1 MALYEFTKYDTD
13 LANFAAVITAIKD
26 TNSYII
32 AKTILRIVS
41 CMDSDHTD
49 YTEVITIPVTDICQM
64 SVKRV
69 FRRISPQPFVR
80 SASIFFKND
89 RFDLSFGESFTL
101 DYNATNQNDYET
113 YSIIIN
119 NNCKFIRACSLIANI
134 KDTLASVR
142 KADPNA
148 NLVTTKNLNTE
159 VDNII
164 EYLINT
170 GVITETDKTTDTE
183 ETYLE
188 ENTMTEEL
196 ESTVPNANTV
206 DDESIETDSNVEE
219 TVATDSSN
227 EEKTETTDINESDV
241 LSSTETVDQATKPDM
256 DDSDSK
262 SSDLE
267 LEEATVSAYE
277 AFIKSTS
284 DSVANTLLQHK
295 DDTDA
300 IVMMAFIDT
309 CMRLN
314 ETERANY
321 RTTTQWIKLIADNY
335 HATVLYNANYTIAIR
350 LLNSVIVDNNIFIEM
365 IRKAVILVR
374 NIYKIDV
381 VDVFGSF
388 SDNTENDCYCLE
400 IALAP
405 KFIKF
410 MSDYSCPDR
419 FPYMHNTIYPFG
431 VFINT
436 ERNLNNARTNTIQ
449 TIQILKYLDAF
460 NIRYKPLAMAVIKAF
475 MSNNTFNAPI
485 DYVYLKNS
493 VDPNPITVS
502 NSVLLLFDIVYKQ
515 CGYVTTTLKHNRPTD
530 IDITVNYMLDKC
542 YQHEFIRDCI
552 NPNDTAGSDFPS
564 CISNSMADMFK
575 PTMEDDVVKYENEVL
590 SFITTCVKNSTELQQ
605 ITDMPINCNDHIMSV
620 SITAALNYIQTVI
633 CSYITTNKLDDNT
646 ASKLVDIA
654 LHILYVSTLA
664 FTGSFEFENNDL
676 FDDMTLSAKTLFRS
690 IINIALCH
698 KALVRFYDIY
708 DESKLYD
715 NSEAAQNIDLIYD
728 ASSNE
733 FKSAKTIGLT
743 NIFTVFSIDILNR
756 MFAEIQD
763 YMNDPDVLSAY
774 INSISAYLN
783 WVEKDYKA
791 NTNMSDRLR
800 LNLYM
805 LGKLWDDVRVFSAC
819 NNISS
824 KYDPITKSMM
834 ASLTNDASKFVPK
847 DTNKK

>member
-13 LANFAAVITAIKD
+13 LANFAAVITAIKE

-41 CMDSDHTD
+41 CIDSDHTD

-101 DYNATNQNDYET
+101 DYNATNQNDYES

-119 NNCKFIRACSLIANI
+119 NNCKFIKACSLIANI

-148 NLVTTKNLNTE
+148 NLITTKNLNTE

-164 EYLINT
+164 KYLINT

-183 ETYLE
+183 ETYLDE
-188 ENTMTEEL
+188 TTMTEEL
-196 ESTVPNANTV
+196 EPTVPNANAV
-206 DDESIETDSNVEE
+206 DDESTETDSDVEE

-227 EEKTETTDINESDV
+227 EEKTET
-241 LSSTETVDQATKPDM
+241 VDQVTKPDM
-256 DDSDSK
+256 NDSDTDSK
-262 SSDLE
+262 SSDE
-267 LEEATVSAYE
+267 LDEATVSAYN
-277 AFIKSTS
+277 AFMKSTS
-284 DSVANTLLQHK
+284 DSVVNALLQNK
-295 DDTDA
+295 DYTDTNA
-300 IVMMAFIDT
+300 IIMMALIDT

-321 RTTTQWIKLIADNY
+321 RTANQWIKLIADNY
-335 HATVLYNANYTIAIR
+335 QATVLYNTNRTIAIK
-350 LLNSVIVDNNIFIEM
+350 LLNSVIIDNTIFIEL
-365 IRKAVILVR
+365 IRNATTMVR
-374 NIYKIDV
+374 SIYGIDV
-381 VDVFGSF
+381 INVLGMF
-388 SDNTENDCYCLE
+388 SDNRENDSHSLG
-400 IALAP
+400 IALDP
-405 KFIKF
+405 EFIKF
-410 MSDYSCPDR
+410 MSTCSYPDK
-419 FPYMHNTIYPFG
+419 FPYTYMQNSIYPFG

-436 ERNLNNARTNTIQ
+436 ERNLNYARTKAIQ
-449 TIQILKYLDAF
+449 TVRILKYLNAF
-460 NIRYKPLAMAVIKAF
+460 NIRYRPLAMAVLKAF
-475 MSNNTFNAPI
+475 MSNDTFNAPI

-502 NSVLLLFDIVYKQ
+502 NSVLSLFDIVYKQ
-515 CGYVTTTLKHNRPTD
+515 CGYVTAALKVKHNRSVD
-530 IDITVNYMLDKC
+530 IDITVNDMLDKC
-542 YQHEFIRDCI
+542 YQHKFIRDYI
-552 NPNDTAGSDFPS
+552 NPNEAASDFPVY
-564 CISNSMADMFK
+564 ISNSMVDMFK
-575 PTMEDDVVKYENEVL
+575 PTIENGVAKYENEVL
-590 SFITTCVKNSTELQQ
+590 PFITTCIKNSYELQE

-633 CSYITTNKLDDNT
+633 CGYITANKLDDNT
-646 ASKLVDIA
+646 AFKLINIT
-654 LHILYVSTLA
+654 LYMLYVLTLA
-664 FTGSFEFENNDL
+664 FTGSFEFEHDDL
-676 FDDMTLSAKTLFRS
+676 FDDMTLSAKALFRS
-690 IINIALCH
+690 SVNIALCH

-708 DESKLYD
+708 DDSKLE
-715 NSEAAQNIDLIYD
+715 NSSGYAQNIDLIYD
-728 ASSNE
+728 ASNNE

-743 NIFTVFSIDILNR
+743 NIFTIFSIDVLNR
-756 MFAEIQD
+756 MFVEIQQ
-763 YMNDPDVLSAY
+763 YMNDPDVLFAY

-805 LGKLWDDVRVFSAC
+805 LGKLWDDVREFAAC
-819 NNISS
+819 SNINSE
-824 KYDPITKSMM
+824 YDPVTKSMM
-834 ASLTNDASKFVPK
+834 ASLINDASKFVPK
-847 DTNKK
+847 DTNTK